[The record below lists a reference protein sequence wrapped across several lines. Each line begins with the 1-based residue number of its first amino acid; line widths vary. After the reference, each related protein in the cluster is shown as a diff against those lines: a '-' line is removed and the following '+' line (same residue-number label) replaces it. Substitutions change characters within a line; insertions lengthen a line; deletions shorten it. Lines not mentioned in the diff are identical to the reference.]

1 MLLKILLKI
10 IIVFLKILLLKY
22 INIIMSYIERE
33 LIIENKKVENWK
45 NLKKKLIKEIFKLN
59 NEVQIIEK
67 KVEELNDKNNFDL
80 SYKFER

>member
-1 MLLKILLKI
+1 
-10 IIVFLKILLLKY
+10 
-22 INIIMSYIERE
+22 MSYIERE

-80 SYKFER
+80 SIINLKDKFKVEIY